1 MTNKILL
8 ALLLTLPILVKAQ
21 VTQVTLWEPLPGK
34 SDQMMET
41 AARGVEIS
49 KKLGLQPALA
59 LDTHG
64 RLHYIT
70 SFKNWASWGE
80 FQAKAAADPEMRA
93 FVSGYTKN
101 PSATQLESY
110 MLDEPLSGVPGAVYH
125 VFVWQ
130 PYEGRSA
137 DLFAKANEASR
148 IHKKSG
154 AGIAINMD
162 QLGHMHYVMSFDS
175 WVDWG
180 KFQDNPTSEWSAFW
194 ASFLENPPGKV
205 IDTYMARQIP

>member
-70 SFKNWASWGE
+70 SFKR
-80 FQAKAAADPEMRA
+80 QALHAYYLSFIHPIKKEKIEIN
-93 FVSGYTKN
+93 SKL
-101 PSATQLESY
+101 PSDFNSLLNKLKT
-110 MLDEPLSGVPGAVYH
+110 
-125 VFVWQ
+125 
-130 PYEGRSA
+130 
-137 DLFAKANEASR
+137 
-148 IHKKSG
+148 I
-154 AGIAINMD
+154 
-162 QLGHMHYVMSFDS
+162 
-175 WVDWG
+175 
-180 KFQDNPTSEWSAFW
+180 
-194 ASFLENPPGKV
+194 
-205 IDTYMARQIP
+205 